1 MKNCNV
7 ILALLFGYMIAG
19 VSNYGP
25 EGLAYV
31 DTQKISDAPAINF
44 LWTQWFGIGIYAPAI
59 IPMLIAYIVT
69 TVESIGDITAT
80 HEVSELRTD
89 TKDYTQRIQG
99 GLMADAI
106 CSILASL
113 FTSMPNTT
121 FSQNNGV
128 IAMTKCASRRAGLA
142 TGFWLI
148 LMGVLAKIA
157 GIITS
162 IPDCGKISV

>member
-1 MKNCNV
+1 MCPLCEIK
-7 ILALLFGYMIAG
+7 LHLTAH
-19 VSNYGP
+19 
-25 EGLAYV
+25 
-31 DTQKISDAPAINF
+31 AID
-44 LWTQWFGIGIYAPAI
+44 LHSRTSQE
-59 IPMLIAYIVT
+59 LVT
-69 TVESIGDITAT
+69 DGKEYT
-80 HEVSELRTD
+80 H
-89 TKDYTQRIQG
+89 RIQG
-99 GLMADAI
+99 SLMADAV

-162 IPDCGKISV
+162 IPDCGKCFKQVEQSILLTHLYCLSDRSSLLQNQLHQCLVE